1 MSAGQSQRSVAS
13 STRRRQEAELAAAEE
28 RERAAAETAAA
39 AARASRL
46 AAAELAAARAEA
58 EAAAAAN
65 AARAAAAE
73 VEALR
78 GSIGSSISADDT
90 ADADLELLEREA
102 ARARAAQWAA
112 AHAHERGGSP
122 DRRGRAGG
130 APGGGAHGGGAPGA
144 AAHAHERGGSPDRR
158 GRAGGAPGG
167 GAHGGG
173 APGGGAHGNGGGRVD
188 GERGLHRQRGS
199 LSPDRYR
206 GYHGLQAVVRDVGP
220 GGGWPTLTKTNY
232 VEWAAVMR
240 VKLQVRHMWEAV
252 RYGDVDYDLD
262 RRALDGL
269 IGAVPPE
276 MQFSLTN
283 KRTTKGGL
291 GCYRCGTHRQRPRPQ
306 VHTAGTS
313 QGVGEPGLQA
323 R

>member
-112 AHAHERGGSP
+112 AHVHERGGSP

-130 APGGGAHGGGAPGA
+130 APGGGV
-144 AAHAHERGGSPDRR
+144 
-158 GRAGGAPGG
+158 
-167 GAHGGG
+167 
-173 APGGGAHGNGGGRVD
+173 HGNGGGRVV

-199 LSPDRYR
+199 LPGSVPTGRWRARPSQVAWFSPRIGTVVTTGSR
-206 GYHGLQAVVRDVGP
+206 LLSGTSVPAV
-220 GGGWPTLTKTNY
+220 
-232 VEWAAVMR
+232 
-240 VKLQVRHMWEAV
+240 
-252 RYGDVDYDLD
+252 
-262 RRALDGL
+262 
-269 IGAVPPE
+269 
-276 MQFSLTN
+276 
-283 KRTTKGGL
+283 GGL
-291 GCYRCGTHRQRPRPQ
+291 PSPRP
-306 VHTAGTS
+306 TTS
-313 QGVGEPGLQA
+313 SGL

>member
-112 AHAHERGGSP
+112 AHAHERGGSL
-122 DRRGRAGG
+122 DRRGRA
-130 APGGGAHGGGAPGA
+130 
-144 AAHAHERGGSPDRR
+144 
-158 GRAGGAPGG
+158 
-167 GAHGGG
+167 GG

-199 LSPDRYR
+199 LSPDRYH

-240 VKLQVRHMWEAV
+240 VKLQVRHMWEAI
-252 RYGDVDYDLD
+252 RYGDVDYDQD
-262 RRALDGL
+262 RRALDAL
-269 IGAVPPE
+269 IAAVPSE

-283 KRTTKGGL
+283 KRTAKE
-291 GCYRCGTHRQRPRPQ
+291 
-306 VHTAGTS
+306 A
-313 QGVGEPGLQA
+313 
-323 R
+323 